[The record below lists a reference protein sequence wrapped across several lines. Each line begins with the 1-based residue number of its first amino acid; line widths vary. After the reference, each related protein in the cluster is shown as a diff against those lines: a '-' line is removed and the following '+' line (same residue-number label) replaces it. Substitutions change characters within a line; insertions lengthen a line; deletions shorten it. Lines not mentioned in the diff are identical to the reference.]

1 MLTIAVSVYHIAK
14 AEDKVRA
21 TANEV
26 TALGSGLAGSAALGT
41 AGLTCGPAALIC
53 VPLVHL
59 RANTDNIDPIL
70 PLGIILPQMNA
81 NQRKW
86 GDIDSP
92 LSTVP
97 DRFAFIGVD
106 LRLNLL

>member
-1 MLTIAVSVYHIAK
+1 L
-14 AEDKVRA
+14 RA
-21 TANEV
+21 GV
-26 TALGSGLAGSAALGT
+26 
-41 AGLTCGPAALIC
+41 
-53 VPLVHL
+53 LVHL
-59 RANTDNIDPIL
+59 RANTDNINPIL

-86 GDIDSP
+86 VDIDSS

>member
-1 MLTIAVSVYHIAK
+1 MKFINIRELSTGTSLISKIAF
-14 AEDKVRA
+14 
-21 TANEV
+21 
-26 TALGSGLAGSAALGT
+26 LSAALIP
-41 AGLTCGPAALIC
+41 LGPRI
-53 VPLVHL
+53 LVHL
-59 RANTDNIDPIL
+59 RANIDNINPIL
-70 PLGIILPQMNA
+70 PLGNILPQMNA

-86 GDIDSP
+86 VEIDSS

>member
-1 MLTIAVSVYHIAK
+1 LRASVLGPV
-14 AEDKVRA
+14 DFLRKVIVFQLVIKKRQFIKILFIRW
-21 TANEV
+21 
-26 TALGSGLAGSAALGT
+26 LGHFWVKCPHGLA
-41 AGLTCGPAALIC
+41 
-53 VPLVHL
+53 HL

>member
-97 DRFAFIGVD
+97 DRFASALALICG
-106 LRLNLL
+106 

>member
-1 MLTIAVSVYHIAK
+1 MVCWY
-14 AEDKVRA
+14 
-21 TANEV
+21 
-26 TALGSGLAGSAALGT
+26 
-41 AGLTCGPAALIC
+41 
-53 VPLVHL
+53 LVHL

-86 GDIDSP
+86 VDIDSS

>member
-1 MLTIAVSVYHIAK
+1 V
-14 AEDKVRA
+14 
-21 TANEV
+21 
-26 TALGSGLAGSAALGT
+26 
-41 AGLTCGPAALIC
+41 
-53 VPLVHL
+53 LVHL

-70 PLGIILPQMNA
+70 PLGIILLQMNA

-86 GDIDSP
+86 VEIDSS

-106 LRLNLL
+106 LRLNLLCGSCAFNVASS